1 MKAEELMIGD
11 LLLYQDGERLILVSV
26 GKFDLD
32 AVRVKR
38 KDGHVFNVGIELLQ
52 PVPVIPMFLEKIG
65 FKKKSDAWIFELEY
79 QDYILVQFDVD
90 NITVQQIEISVVDEA
105 YFRAKN
111 IKYIHQL
118 QHALRLCKID
128 KLPI

>member
-11 LLLYQDGERLILVSV
+11 LLLCQDEKLILVSV
-26 GKFDLD
+26 KKFDLD

-38 KDGHVFNVGIELLQ
+38 KDGHVCNVAIDFLQ

-65 FKKKSDAWIFELEY
+65 FKKKSDAWIFELES

-90 NITVQQIEISVVDEA
+90 NITVQQTEISIANEIYV
-105 YFRAKN
+105 RAKN
-111 IKYIHQL
+111 INYIHQL

-128 KLPI
+128 KLTI